1 MNGEVL
7 PGTTVIVKGDSL
19 FLGTS
24 TGADGAYR
32 LTMPTSVTTLVFS
45 FVGYKPKE
53 VTVGGR
59 TKIDVVLEEEVKS
72 VDEVIVTGIFTR
84 KASSY
89 TGAVV
94 TMTAKDIM
102 RAGNQNLFQSLKN
115 LDPSLFI
122 MDNLEMGSNP
132 NAIPEMKMRGISS
145 FRWKRQVSA

>member
-1 MNGEVL
+1 MKFYRGQRNREGGFSVL
-7 PGTTVIVKGDSL
+7 GDEYR
-19 FLGTS
+19 T
-24 TGADGAYR
+24 DGAYR

-122 MDNLEMGSNP
+122 MDNLEMGSNR
-132 NAIPEMKMRGISS
+132 MR
-145 FRWKRQVSA
+145 FRK

>member
-1 MNGEVL
+1 VTPRQQPTSITVTGTVRDVNGEVL

-115 LDPSLFI
+115 PVVI
-122 MDNLEMGSNP
+122 HHG
-132 NAIPEMKMRGISS
+132 
-145 FRWKRQVSA
+145 